1 MTDHPPYP
9 SGLRLSGRRVL
20 VVGGGH
26 VAQRR
31 VPGLLA
37 AGAHV
42 VVVSPEVTP
51 AIEGQV
57 LAGEV
62 AWLERGFADAGP
74 RRHLVRHRGDERP
87 GRERAGRQGR
97 RGLAHLL
104 RPRRRRHDRDGLDA
118 RRRTLRRPDRGRA
131 RPPRAAAYGRRPRRD
146 RDRSPRGDDRGQRTP
161 PVGPRRHPRRR
172 GTGRPR
178 ADLGRRPPGPDGGR
192 RGGRRPAGTARAAGR
207 PAGRPPSWSTWRSSR
222 AGGRPARRRSTG

>member
-20 VVGGGH
+20 VVGGGQ

-62 AWLERGFADAGP
+62 SWLERGFADEDLEDTWYVIAATNDP
-74 RRHLVRHRGDERP
+74 VVNEQRRHGC
-87 GRERAGRQGR
+87 
-97 RGLAHLL
+97 RGLSHLL

-118 RRRTLRRPDRGRA
+118 RRRTLRRPD
-131 RPPRAAAYGRRPRRD
+131 P
-146 RDRSPRGDDRGQRTP
+146 
-161 PVGPRRHPRRR
+161 
-172 GTGRPR
+172 GRPR
-178 ADLGRRPPGPDGGR
+178 PTRS
-192 RGGRRPAGTARAAGR
+192 RGVRQ
-207 PAGRPPSWSTWRSSR
+207 PSATPS
-222 AGGRPARRRSTG
+222 